1 MKRDSFLSI
10 YFILYE
16 KVYNVSKVMKMRKYK
31 NQFEKMTQ
39 TPIPQLILIL
49 SLPTTLS
56 MLVTNIYNMADTLFV
71 SHLGT
76 SASGAIGIVF
86 GLMAILQAFGFMFG
100 HGAGSNISRRLGAR
114 KVEEARKFASTS
126 FYLSIFFGICISIFG
141 FVFNNPLLYLL
152 GSTDTILPYAKT
164 YAFFILLAAP
174 AMTSSCVMNNILRYE
189 GKATFAMIGLV
200 SGGILNIFGDALF
213 MYGMNMGIEGAG
225 LSTAISQYIS
235 AFILFSMFLR
245 KKTQSRFYIKDFTR
259 DYHDVLNIIAVG
271 MPSMMRQGLNSVST
285 MVLNQQASVYGD
297 AAIAAMSIIA
307 RICNFIF
314 SFGLGIAQGFQPVSA
329 FNYGAKLYK
338 RVKESYFF
346 TVIFSVCLIA
356 VVSIICFI
364 FSTQFISMFRND
376 TDVISI
382 GTSGLRLQC
391 ATLIF
396 LPISVCSNMLFQSM
410 GKSSQA
416 TFLAAMR
423 SGMCF
428 IPLIYILPHLFGITG
443 IILAQPVS
451 DVVSA
456 LISIPFVYHFFKELS
471 ASKTANI

>member
-1 MKRDSFLSI
+1 
-10 YFILYE
+10 
-16 KVYNVSKVMKMRKYK
+16 MRKYK
-31 NQFEKMTQ
+31 DQFEKMTQ
-39 TPIPQLILIL
+39 TPIPQLILTL
-49 SLPTTLS
+49 GLPTTLS
-56 MLVTNIYNMADTLFV
+56 MLVTNIYNMADTFFV

-126 FYLSIFFGICISIFG
+126 FYLSIFFGICMLILG
-141 FVFNNPLLYLL
+141 FMFNNPLLYLL

-189 GKATFAMIGLV
+189 GKAAFAMIGLV

-259 DYHDVLNIIAVG
+259 DYHDILNIIATG

-285 MVLNQQASVYGD
+285 MILNQQASFYGD

-329 FNYGAKLYK
+329 FNYGAKIYK

-346 TVIFSVCLIA
+346 TVIFSIGLIT
-356 VVSIICFI
+356 VVSTVCFI
-364 FSTQFISMFRND
+364 FSRHFVSMFRND
-376 TDVISI
+376 ADVIII
-382 GTSGLRLQC
+382 GNGGLRMQC
-391 ATLIF
+391 LS
-396 LPISVCSNMLFQSM
+396 LPFISISMCSNMLFQSI
-410 GKSSQA
+410 GKSRLA

-423 SGMCF
+423 SGLCF
-428 IPLIYILPHLFGITG
+428 IPFIYILPCFFGITG
-443 IILAQPVS
+443 IALAQPAS
-451 DVVSA
+451 DVVSS
-456 LISIPFVYHFFKELS
+456 LISVPFVYVFFKGLP
-471 ASKTANI
+471 AGKTADI